1 MTTKKTLFP
10 CIFLFSFLFACQH
23 SDVIELPS
31 DNWMAIR
38 LAPMNMPRPADAYD
52 YPCLPGTPEWA
63 KLTSADERTEACLI
77 PDAIVSAQSTQGVIQ
92 DIWEYPSF
100 PDFIVYS
107 SSTGLQKVFA
117 SDFIPQSNMYKELL
131 TRKDMTDCLLERYR
145 RMEPSFDRWN
155 ATLAFEALL
164 GMDEII
170 ARLSLSEQK
179 EMIGLA
185 LEKDRIRVKRNIN
198 KTNRSLTWYLIGK
211 ILQSAGYEP
220 FLAECAQNQPL
231 SLFLQTSMLSE
242 EEITLDR
249 IAAHGKKFIKK

>member
-145 RMEPSFDRWN
+145 RMEPSFDR
-155 ATLAFEALL
+155 
-164 GMDEII
+164 
-170 ARLSLSEQK
+170 
-179 EMIGLA
+179 
-185 LEKDRIRVKRNIN
+185 
-198 KTNRSLTWYLIGK
+198 
-211 ILQSAGYEP
+211 
-220 FLAECAQNQPL
+220 
-231 SLFLQTSMLSE
+231 
-242 EEITLDR
+242 
-249 IAAHGKKFIKK
+249 